1 MTLFR
6 YQWPHHRLLD
16 ESLLHQEL
24 SSFLSRNSTVQAS
37 FARYYM
43 KSMSTNDDAT
53 TETETR
59 DGGSSTHLLFMNPGL
74 DASIFDHDVSV
85 ATRRSQAVSQ
95 GIVIFRLLCSF
106 TY

>member
-6 YQWPHHRLLD
+6 YQWPHRRLLD

-37 FARYYM
+37 FARSYM

-53 TETETR
+53 TETR
-59 DGGSSTHLLFMNPGL
+59 DGGSSTHPLFMNPGL

-85 ATRRSQAVSQ
+85 ATRRSQAFSQ